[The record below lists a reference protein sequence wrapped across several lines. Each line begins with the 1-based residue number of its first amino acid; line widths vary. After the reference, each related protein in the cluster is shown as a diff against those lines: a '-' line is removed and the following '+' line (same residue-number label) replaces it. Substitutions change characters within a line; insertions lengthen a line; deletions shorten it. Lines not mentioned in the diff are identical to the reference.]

1 MGIYFLPAAP
11 RELAPIAVPKLLVP
25 IVLLVALMPYPMTLP
40 LQPTYTCIGT
50 QVWTAERIVSFPPAL
65 QPYYASLHGC
75 GLGAILQLKCA
86 HPTAYEA
93 RHVQRARN
101 ICLEKRYRCAG
112 MISCSLMPAL
122 HIRSS
127 QHAPL

>member
-75 GLGAILQLKCA
+75 GLGAILQLKWW
-86 HPTAYEA
+86 HILQLMT
-93 RHVQRARN
+93 Q
-101 ICLEKRYRCAG
+101 G
-112 MISCSLMPAL
+112 MCNVPEMSVL
-122 HIRSS
+122 RSVTGA
-127 QHAPL
+127 QA